1 MRKNSKD
8 IFRILG
14 ENICNFRNERN
25 MTIEELSNITG
36 IRKEYLKK
44 IEKGVARRVNA
55 SHIFIFADAFD
66 IKPCEI
72 VKNL

>member
-1 MRKNSKD
+1 
-8 IFRILG
+8 
-14 ENICNFRNERN
+14 